1 MLIVSP
7 TRAILVGRGFWF
19 FIRPIKP
26 TIKILNVS
34 TRFSVIIVLEKAIVI
49 RHTIPA
55 SYMIFHSYPQ
65 KEQLQ
70 TETGRPNLSIVLM
83 SL

>member
-1 MLIVSP
+1 MLIASP
-7 TRAILVGRGFWF
+7 TRTILVGRGLWL
-19 FIRPIKP
+19 FIWQIES
-26 TIKILNVS
+26 TIKILNIS